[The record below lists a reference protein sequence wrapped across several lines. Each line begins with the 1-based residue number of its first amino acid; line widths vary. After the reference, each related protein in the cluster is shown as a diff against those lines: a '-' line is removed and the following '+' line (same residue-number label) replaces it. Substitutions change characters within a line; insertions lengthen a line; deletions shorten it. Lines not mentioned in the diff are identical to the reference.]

1 MSLFWMPCKNV
12 SASFKGC
19 HSARFRKRFPPYCSV
34 IGPLVEDFPS
44 TVPLLQRRSPIT
56 CCEPPS
62 GARERRTNGWLGEI
76 TPGDSSSAGG
86 GENPEKELSDSEMFL
101 QLLERFGL
109 GGGGCPSGAEKMPCP
124 AMVMDIS
131 TLLPKEG
138 RCIADQME
146 VGNLAGGPV

>member
-109 GGGGCPSGAEKMPCP
+109 GGGVPFWGRKNAMSSHGYGHQHSIAQRRKMYC
-124 AMVMDIS
+124 
-131 TLLPKEG
+131 
-138 RCIADQME
+138 
-146 VGNLAGGPV
+146 